1 MLQMH
6 TNTINLTIQALQSRS
21 LARLEKTVIPMAEN
35 IQTIHERV
43 NGDLGDKIDD
53 LHRIIMSIANST
65 PSLIARDRSIEDPHS
80 NVRRISSGTVSTLED
95 LGISN
100 SSRSVEVIPPRIS
113 SYRSAHQP
121 EASPRDSFLAT
132 PVLRQSQQRKQS
144 ESWLSSSM
152 DRDFEDGSPP
162 KLRGA
167 GVLDDSPNFIAAP
180 YLVSNPRS
188 PPRRESNVPRRE
200 STTVPGFSAIREDD
214 TIAGSSRYG
223 NNRYKSQDGGFSP
236 VSEAG
241 TESSDRW
248 SADQVLPPPAIPP
261 SPRDSPSFATPS
273 SLFQRSPSGSRPK
286 SSKSSRIESQSSQ
299 NRLSGLSTLPAF
311 EKLLFRNAAI
321 LCDVRGKQVQYAKH
335 LPDEPDPRYN
345 TEMVE
350 AVGEARICVIR
361 KRENREH
368 GGTRVVTSIWALS
381 DDGEVRCQQRLSEY
395 SETVPYG
402 SYFQPEKVS
411 IAEGEMKLRLHGES
425 WSDPV
430 KEEFKTNWINYVFA
444 SEDDAVGFQSA
455 VYGRLLI
462 GSFQTLKTT
471 VIHDG
476 FMGTF
481 AFEEQF
487 ANIEMLRLWEDDGVA
502 TPGGQGGVMAL
513 MHISSNFGEGWA
525 RWWMN
530 SSKQPVRVKTDSSKW
545 VRLKGL
551 DITVVKPGT
560 SPIAADELR
569 RTSTIED
576 DIPRMDTK
584 SSFETAKSPSKKSH
598 AKTVKGVRVEFK
610 DESQRNIFFET
621 TRRIQQQ
628 SFSLPDL

>member
-35 IQTIHERV
+35 IQTIHDRV
-43 NGDLGDKIDD
+43 NGDLGGKIDD

-65 PSLIARDRSIEDPHS
+65 PSLMARDRSIEDVHREL
-80 NVRRISSGTVSTLED
+80 RRISSGTVSTLDD
-95 LGISN
+95 LGIAN
-100 SSRSVEVIPPRIS
+100 SSRSVEVLPPRVS
-113 SYRSAHQP
+113 SYRPAHQP
-121 EASPRDSFLAT
+121 EASPRDSFLST
-132 PVLRQSQQRKQS
+132 PVLIQSQQRKQS
-144 ESWLSSSM
+144 ESRSSYTM
-152 DRDFEDGSPP
+152 DKDFEAGSPP
-162 KLRGA
+162 RIRGPGA
-167 GVLDDSPNFIAAP
+167 LDDSPNYTAGSYLAP
-180 YLVSNPRS
+180 S
-188 PPRRESNVPRRE
+188 PIRRESNVPRRE
-200 STTVPGFSAIREDD
+200 STTIPGFSTIREDD
-214 TIAGSSRYG
+214 AVVGDSDHRSHRH
-223 NNRYKSQDGGFSP
+223 KSHEGGFSP
-236 VSEAG
+236 ISEAK
-241 TESSDRW
+241 TESSDGW
-248 SADQVLPPPAIPP
+248 STEQFLPPPAIPP
-261 SPRDSPSFATPS
+261 SPRDLQPFATPS
-273 SLFQRSPSGSRPK
+273 SLFQRSRNESRPK
-286 SSKSSRIESQSSQ
+286 SSKSSRPNESPKIQ

-335 LPDEPDPRYN
+335 LPDEPDPRFN
-345 TEMVE
+345 IEMVE

-411 IAEGEMKLRLHGES
+411 IAEGEMKLRLHGEN
-425 WSDPV
+425 WSDLP
-430 KEEFKTNWINYVFA
+430 KEELRTNWINYVFA
-444 SEDDAVGFQSA
+444 SQDDAVAFQSA

-462 GSFQTLKTT
+462 GSFQTLKTS

-476 FMGTF
+476 FMGNFT
-481 AFEEQF
+481 FEEQF

-513 MHISSNFGEGWA
+513 MHISSNFGDGWA

-545 VRLKGL
+545 ARLKGL
-551 DITVVKPGT
+551 DITVFKPGN
-560 SPIAADELR
+560 SANAADTLR
-569 RTSTIED
+569 RTSTIEEG
-576 DIPRMDTK
+576 IRRRDTK
-584 SSFETAKSPSKKSH
+584 DSFETAKSSSKKSPV
-598 AKTVKGVRVEFK
+598 KTVKGVRIEFK
-610 DESQRNIFFET
+610 DESQRNIFVET
-621 TRRIQQQ
+621 TKTVQEQL
-628 SFSLPDL
+628 FSLPDL